1 MSEENNIEVVKEQQP
16 KMTAEERDAKLI
28 EWGYYNKEYSP
39 DDSKSEEYPF
49 EEYIGPT
56 QTFYK
61 KVPYDLSDEEF
72 EKLVTDITKR
82 DKEEANNKIKIK
94 GLNDSNKIATIFQV
108 LGYVMFLAA
117 FILGFVLGR
126 DTSGWRDKLSFP
138 LMLAYWGG
146 GFVTGMFML
155 AIAEVITLLE
165 TIKNKIK

>member
-16 KMTAEERDAKLI
+16 KMTAEERAAKLI
-28 EWGYYNKEYSP
+28 EWGYYTKEYSP
-39 DDSKSEEYPF
+39 DNKLSDEYPF
-49 EEYIGPT
+49 AEYVGMIPT
-56 QTFYK
+56 SFK
-61 KVPYDLSDEEF
+61 KVPFDMTDEEF

-94 GLNDSNKIATIFQV
+94 GLNDSNKIATIFQA

-117 FILGFVLGR
+117 FILGFALGR

>member
-49 EEYIGPT
+49 EEFNGMTSVY
-56 QTFYK
+56 YK
-61 KVPYDLSDEEF
+61 KIPKNMTDEEF
-72 EKLVTDITKR
+72 ERIAAKVAEKQARKR
-82 DKEEANNKIKIK
+82 ERIKNKNI
-94 GLNDSNKIATIFQV
+94 IAIIFTV
-108 LGYVMFLAA
+108 LGYVVFLAA

-146 GFVTGMFML
+146 GFVAGMFML
-155 AIAEVITLLE
+155 GISEVITLLE